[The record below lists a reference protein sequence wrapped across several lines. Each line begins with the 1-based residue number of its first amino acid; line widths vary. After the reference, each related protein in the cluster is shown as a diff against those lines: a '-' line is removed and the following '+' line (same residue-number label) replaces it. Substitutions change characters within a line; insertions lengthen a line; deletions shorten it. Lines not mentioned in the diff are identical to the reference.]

1 MRVFTVPLL
10 SHLRGLIRRAP
21 NSRFYA
27 VPALAWTNPKISHSE
42 QEKEGNFDGKALELN
57 EVGVLRVLTSMRD
70 DPYLALAFLK
80 RIEGNGALPSVQA
93 YATVIRIV
101 CSWSLDEKLGPF
113 FMKLVRKGD
122 EGRGFSVMDLLNAI
136 GEAEED
142 EKVSF
147 LLLSRVSSA
156 LVKAYANLEMFDEA
170 IHLFWKME
178 RLGLD
183 ADAHTNVVV
192 VQALH
197 RNEDIRGV
205 EKFLNK
211 LLSSE
216 TRNPRV
222 FYMNFIEGLCLNQMA
237 GIAYILLQPLRVAN
251 ILVDI
256 RDLAIAY
263 RKVVRGLCNEM
274 KIEDAESALLD
285 MEECGIDPDVYVHSA
300 IIEGHRK
307 NMNIPKALD
316 FFNKMVQRKRRINC
330 VIASSILQCV
340 SQMGMF
346 SKAYHLFI
354 EFREKNVSLDRVCY
368 NVAFDALVK
377 LGKVEEAI
385 KLFREMT
392 GEQGIAPDVVNYTT
406 LIGGCCLHGKI
417 HDAHDLMIEMEE
429 RGKTPDVVTYNVLAG
444 GLARYGYVDEAFE
457 ILKAMEA
464 QGVKPTSV
472 THKMVIQGLI
482 VAGKTDEAEAFYESL
497 GHEKSLENE
506 ASMVKGYCE
515 AGLLDQAFERFIR
528 VDFPLPKN
536 VFFTLFTSLCAANDK
551 DHIGKAEYLLDRMS
565 QLIGVEPGKCM
576 FGKLIGA
583 WCRVDKVRKA
593 RKKFKV
599 LVSCKKI
606 IPDVYTYTTMINAYC
621 RKDELKEAYA
631 LFQEM
636 KQRRII
642 PDVVTYTVLLH
653 HNPKWDMKREMK
665 ALGIKRDVHYYTVLI
680 DRHCKTGE
688 LEDAERIFGEMIES
702 GVEPDAAPYTAL
714 IARCCRDGYC
724 KEAKRIF
731 DLMIESGI
739 KPDLVSYTTLIAR
752 CCRDGYLKEGKRIFD
767 LMSENG
773 IKPDLVSY
781 TALIAGCYRNGSV
794 LTAEKLM
801 QEMLDKG
808 IKPTNVFLS
817 AVHHAKYKSKRLQS
831 RE

>member
-1 MRVFTVPLL
+1 RHRIGGKYFMRVFTVPLL

-93 YATVIRIV
+93 YATVIRI
-101 CSWSLDEKLGPF
+101 
-113 FMKLVRKGD
+113 LVRKGD
-122 EGRGFSVMDLLNAI
+122 EGR
-136 GEAEED
+136 
-142 EKVSF
+142 
-147 LLLSRVSSA
+147 
-156 LVKAYANLEMFDEA
+156 AYANLEMFDEA

-536 VFFTLFTSLCAANDK
+536 
-551 DHIGKAEYLLDRMS
+551 
-565 QLIGVEPGKCM
+565 
-576 FGKLIGA
+576 
-583 WCRVDKVRKA
+583 
-593 RKKFKV
+593 
-599 LVSCKKI
+599 
-606 IPDVYTYTTMINAYC
+606 
-621 RKDELKEAYA
+621 
-631 LFQEM
+631 
-636 KQRRII
+636 
-642 PDVVTYTVLLH
+642 
-653 HNPKWDMKREMK
+653 REMK

-817 AVHHAKYKSKRLQS
+817 A
-831 RE
+831 